1 MNAQRR
7 IQIIYFNRLVILAL
21 TVFGLA
27 MDGFNVSD
35 LVFLLA
41 SFVWLWMP
49 DCVRLE
55 AKWLQKSRW
64 HKHNFAEPKVELYSS
79 H

>member
-1 MNAQRR
+1 MTAQRR

-21 TVFGLA
+21 TVSGMA

-41 SFVWLWMP
+41 TFAWLWMP

-55 AKWLQKSRW
+55 AKWLQKSLW
-64 HKHNFAEPKVELYSS
+64 QKHDFSEQKVEIYSS